1 MAAITDYASLVS
13 ALSSWAER
21 DLTADADEII
31 GLAEAEFRIYFGP
44 NYAQETSV
52 TLTFTA
58 GVATIPTGF
67 QRAISMVHSSGAVVE
82 QASYTALQQYNPYGQ
97 SGIPALYAVLGASIY
112 ATPVFDGTC
121 TFAYDAA
128 LVGLTSS
135 NTTNWLVTNAPQA
148 YLSMCLSMIKA
159 KYEDYQGAALMRQ
172 QALTTL
178 DALGIQDM
186 VAKFSNSEMFIA
198 GVTP

>member
-21 DLTADADEII
+21 DLSTDADEII

-44 NYAQETSV
+44 NYAQETST
-52 TLTFTA
+52 TLTFTS

-97 SGIPALYAVLGASIY
+97 SGIPALYAVLGSSIY

-148 YLSMCLSMIKA
+148 YLSMCLSMVKA

-172 QALTTL
+172 QAMTTL
-178 DALGIQDM
+178 DGLGIQDM